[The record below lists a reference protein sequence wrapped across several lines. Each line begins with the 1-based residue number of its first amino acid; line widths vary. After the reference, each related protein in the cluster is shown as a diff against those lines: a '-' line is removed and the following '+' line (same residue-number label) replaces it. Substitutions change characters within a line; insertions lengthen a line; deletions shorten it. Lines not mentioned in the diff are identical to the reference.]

1 MFQKKTIKREET
13 GFSNIRQIKKE
24 EHGMVIPSNS
34 NDVRVVQ
41 CIILSEE
48 QIQKILEER
57 VIKNI
62 NYHEIASRF
71 FLAKQVSP
79 KVYMPLFYA
88 SLTEEIYTINFD
100 SFSHGNEISM
110 NLGRLLDKL
119 NEYFKENEPQIQS
132 NIQREF
138 DIIRDERTDVKME
151 EREESFEGYNII
163 YYTEKLREFC
173 EADSDIMGT
182 IDNLRSHY
190 HGTPQEMKIDGKS
203 VLHQHVT
210 GRTALAFF
218 KRDETTIVIM
228 AYGIKSDS
236 APNGS
241 GGYRWDTKPK

>member
-1 MFQKKTIKREET
+1 MFQKKIIKKEET
-13 GFSNIRQIKKE
+13 GFSNIRQMKKE
-24 EHGMVIPSNS
+24 EHGMVIPSNL

-48 QIQKILEER
+48 QLQKIFEER
-57 VIKNI
+57 VIKKI
-62 NYHEIASRF
+62 NYHEIARRL
-71 FLAKQVSP
+71 FLDIQMSP
-79 KVYMPLFYA
+79 DKYMKVFYDF
-88 SLTEEIYTINFD
+88 LTEEINTIDWD
-100 SFSHGNEISM
+100 SFSHGNEKEM
-110 NLGRLLDKL
+110 NCQSLLKKL
-119 NEYFKENEPQIQS
+119 DEYIEKNWMQIQS
-132 NIQREF
+132 NIQREI
-138 DIIRDERTDVKME
+138 DIIRYERTDVEME
-151 EREESFEGYNII
+151 EGEESFDGYNII

-190 HGTPQEMKIDGKS
+190 HGTPQEMKIDGNS

-236 APNGS
+236 ALKGS
-241 GGYRWDTKPK
+241 GGYQWDTKPK